1 MCYNPRMS
9 MTKLKYGNTNT
20 YLINSL
26 LFDTDM
32 FGTIAAFYK
41 CLKHNNIQLHD
52 IKYVLCSHY
61 HPDHMGLVSEL
72 MKEGIKLLLLDNQ
85 KAYIHFSDK
94 IFGKQFGQKYNPID
108 EKNAVIISAQDSRSF
123 LKKLGI
129 NGQIITT
136 SSHSKD
142 GIALILDDGQCF
154 VGDLEPVEF
163 IDGYENNDALKTDWE
178 NIRKLEPEI
187 IYYGHV
193 NDQIVKLF

>member
-1 MCYNPRMS
+1 MLIL
-9 MTKLKYGNTNT
+9 TKLKYGNTNT

-72 MKEGIKLLLLDNQ
+72 MKEGIKLLLLENQ
-85 KAYIHFSDK
+85 KDCIHFSDK
-94 IFGKQFGQKYNPID
+94 IFGKQFGDKYTPIN
-108 EKNAVIISAQDSRSF
+108 EKEAVIISAQESRSF
-123 LKKLGI
+123 LRNLGI

-163 IDGYENNDALKTDWE
+163 IEGYENNDALKCDWE
-178 NIRKLEPEI
+178 NIRKLEPAI
-187 IYYGHV
+187 IYYGHA
-193 NDQIVKLF
+193 NEKIGKDF

>member
-1 MCYNPRMS
+1 MLIL
-9 MTKLKYGNTNT
+9 TKLKYGNTNT
-20 YLINSL
+20 YLINLL
-26 LFDTDM
+26 LFDAGM

-72 MKEGIKLLLLDNQ
+72 MKEGIKLLLLENQ

-94 IFGKQFGQKYNPID
+94 IFEKQFGQKYNPID

-136 SSHSKD
+136 SSHSED
-142 GIALILDDGQCF
+142 GIALILDDGQFF

-163 IDGYENNDALKTDWE
+163 IEGYENNDVLKTDWE
-178 NIRKLEPEI
+178 NIRKLEPAI